1 MKITKRSLL
10 YSSIAI
16 IVALIVLYF
25 AVFREAAV
33 VVEAGAA
40 TRGAMITSI
49 DAEGKTR
56 YHDRYT
62 INAPVSGKMFRVQLH
77 EGDRVPK
84 GYVLTRIDPS
94 PPRPL
99 DPVQTP
105 ETGSYPY
112 AYNVYVPEDGILTKI
127 FLASEGIVQAGTPI
141 AEVSKPSMLEIVA
154 DVLSSDATQIS
165 AHMPVLVENW
175 GGEGTLKAKVRLVE
189 PQAFTKVS
197 ALGVEE
203 QRVNLII
210 DFVTPPKGLGDNFR
224 VDVKVV
230 LWEADNVLRIPTS
243 ALFRNG
249 DDWNVFVIDGRKA
262 SVRKVEIGHRSP
274 SFAEMISGVSEGE
287 MIILHPPRSVNDGT
301 RVSTN

>member
-1 MKITKRSLL
+1 
-10 YSSIAI
+10 
-16 IVALIVLYF
+16 
-25 AVFREAAV
+25 
-33 VVEAGAA
+33 
-40 TRGAMITSI
+40 
-49 DAEGKTR
+49 
-56 YHDRYT
+56 
-62 INAPVSGKMFRVQLH
+62 
-77 EGDRVPK
+77 
-84 GYVLTRIDPS
+84 
-94 PPRPL
+94 
-99 DPVQTP
+99 
-105 ETGSYPY
+105 
-112 AYNVYVPEDGILTKI
+112 
-127 FLASEGIVQAGTPI
+127 
-141 AEVSKPSMLEIVA
+141 
-154 DVLSSDATQIS
+154 
-165 AHMPVLVENW
+165 MPVLVENW

-210 DFVTPPKGLGDNFR
+210 DFVTPPAGLGDNFR

-274 SFAEMISGVSEGE
+274 SFAEIVSGVSEGE